1 MAHRVGDN
9 MKLVPK
15 MNVERGFSI
24 DSWLRSKGYSLNFD
38 YIRYAEQPTEIYTLF
53 IVKGLEQETFILFV
67 LDDVLHIYNAGEQK
81 VDDVIN
87 EIFV

>member
-1 MAHRVGDN
+1 ME
-9 MKLVPK
+9 LVSK
-15 MNVERGFSI
+15 MNVEQGFRI

-38 YIRYAEQPTEIYTLF
+38 YIRYAKQPTEIYTLF
-53 IVKGLEQETFILFV
+53 IAKVLEQETFIIFV
-67 LDDVLHIYNAGEQK
+67 LDNVLYIYNTGGQR

>member
-1 MAHRVGDN
+1 ME
-9 MKLVPK
+9 LVSK

-38 YIRYAEQPTEIYTLF
+38 YIRYDEQPTEIYTLF
-53 IVKGLEQETFILFV
+53 IAKGLDQETFIIFV
-67 LDDVLHIYNAGEQK
+67 LDDVLHIYNTGGQK

-87 EIFV
+87 DLFA

>member
-1 MAHRVGDN
+1 
-9 MKLVPK
+9 MKIVSEN
-15 MNVERGFSI
+15 NVKRGFSN

-53 IVKGLEQETFILFV
+53 ISKGLEQETFIIFV
-67 LDDVLHIYNAGEQK
+67 LGNVLHIYNTGGQK

-87 EIFV
+87 DSFA

>member
-1 MAHRVGDN
+1 ME
-9 MKLVPK
+9 LVSK

-53 IVKGLEQETFILFV
+53 IPKGLRQETFIIFA
-67 LDDVLHIYNAGEQK
+67 LDNILHIYNTGGQR

-87 EIFV
+87 DIFS